1 MLKTN
6 NSLKNVN
13 IEEIFSSRGRTKIIK
28 LLALRNELNISKIV
42 ELSRLNHLSV
52 KTHLFFFKEIDFVQE
67 KKFGRI
73 RIYRFKT
80 ENLKAK
86 ALQNLIEFWEY
97 DNGL

>member
-6 NSLKNVN
+6 NSLKNAN

-52 KTHLFFFKEIDFVQE
+52 KKHLFFFKEIDFVQE

-73 RIYRFKT
+73 RIYRFKN